1 MRDLRLTA
9 AAAGAWQL
17 TRYQEQPQLLDPH
30 LASIVG
36 PLAAVLREKA
46 GAEGAP
52 DDTAALIAV
61 SRLLWAVATVRRV
74 QPAAPPCPAACLPAG
89 PVPGRRR
96 PRVSLP

>member
-1 MRDLRLTA
+1 LTA
-9 AAAGAWQL
+9 AAAGVWQL

-52 DDTAALIAV
+52 DDTAALVAV
-61 SRLLWAVATVRRV
+61 SRLLWAVATIRRA
-74 QPAAPPCPAACLPAG
+74 QPATPLPPAACLAAG
-89 PVPGRRR
+89 PAPGRRR
-96 PRVSLP
+96 PELSPL